1 MRRLV
6 VLLFALAPSLAVAA
20 EAIAPCLDCHVGDAK
35 AVAPALDGQHAEYLR
50 IQLTRYRDGQRKAF
64 PMEHLVQGLDDA
76 AIAALAERF
85 AARPWFDFPAS
96 QDSERITR
104 GAALAE
110 RHDCTACH
118 GDTLRGGGSIPRLAG
133 QNPVYL
139 AQQIAGFASDER
151 FHPPTGVGGRMYR
164 FDAGDAADLAAWLA
178 AKR

>member
-1 MRRLV
+1 VRCIA
-6 VLLFALAPSLAVAA
+6 VLLLALVPSVAPGD
-20 EAIAPCLDCHVGDAK
+20 EIAPCLDCHRGDSK

-50 IQLTRYRDGQRKAF
+50 IQLTRYREGQRQAF

-76 AIAALAERF
+76 TIAALADRF
-85 AARPWFDFPAS
+85 AARPWFNFPAA
-96 QDSERITR
+96 QGSERITR
-104 GAALAE
+104 GATLAQ

-118 GDTLRGGGSIPRLAG
+118 GETLRGGGSIPRLAG

-139 AQQIAGFASDER
+139 AQQIGRFASDER

-164 FDAGDAADLAAWLA
+164 FDAGDAADLAAWIA